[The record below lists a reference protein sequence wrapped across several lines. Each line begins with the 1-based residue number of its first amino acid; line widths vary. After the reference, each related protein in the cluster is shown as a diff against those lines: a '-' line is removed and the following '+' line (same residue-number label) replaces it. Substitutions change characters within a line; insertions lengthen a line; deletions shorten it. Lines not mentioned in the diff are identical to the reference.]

1 MIANPNY
8 GATNFDN
15 IMYSYLQVFICV
27 TVEGWKYY
35 DVISVLGWTEIMYF
49 MVKAFSVITIP
60 FFILIVFIGNFFLV
74 NFTLA
79 VIKLKFTQ
87 SEVQKVEEDLCKI
100 K

>member
-1 MIANPNY
+1 
-8 GATNFDN
+8 
-15 IMYSYLQVFICV
+15 
-27 TVEGWKYY
+27 
-35 DVISVLGWTEIMYF
+35 MYF

-60 FFILIVFIGNFFLV
+60 FFVLIVFIGNFFLV
-74 NFTLA
+74 NLTLA